1 MAVVIKII
9 GAAIILLGLLYIVK
23 PQIMKSLLEFFKKGS
38 RIYIAALLRLT
49 LAVVFLISAAE
60 CRIRWVIIALGILM
74 MLGGLLIFALGPR
87 RISPI
92 LEWWQ
97 RQSTLLLR
105 VLAVIVLAIGAIIIY
120 AA

>member
-9 GAAIILLGLLYIVK
+9 GAAIILLGLLYFVK

-38 RIYIAALLRLT
+38 RIYIAGLLRLT
-49 LAVVFLISAAE
+49 LAVVFLISATE
-60 CRIRWVIIALGILM
+60 CHIKWVIIVVGILM
-74 MLGGLLIFALGPR
+74 MLGGLLIFVLGPR

-97 RQSTLLLR
+97 RQSILLLR
-105 VLAVIVLAIGAIIIY
+105 VLAIITLAIGALIIY